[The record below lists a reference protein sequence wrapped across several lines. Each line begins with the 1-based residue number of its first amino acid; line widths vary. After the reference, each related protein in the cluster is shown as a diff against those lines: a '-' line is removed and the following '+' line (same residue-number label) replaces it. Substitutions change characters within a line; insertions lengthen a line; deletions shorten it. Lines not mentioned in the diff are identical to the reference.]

1 MPAVK
6 LKTFRI
12 PLSREPKKNDIIL
25 LATMT
30 GSEADMYIQSSMYDG
45 SSWKAFS
52 AENGYQSEPSYSN
65 GFISFALNYF
75 QVVPFKATYITGWE
89 DS

>member
-1 MPAVK
+1 MPVMK
-6 LKTFRI
+6 SKTFQI

-30 GSEADMYIQSSMYDG
+30 GGEVDKHIQSSKYDG
-45 SSWKAFS
+45 SSWTAFS
-52 AENGYQSEPSYSN
+52 TDDPYQSEPSYSN
-65 GFISFALNYF
+65 GFISFVLDYSTT
-75 QVVPFKATYITGWE
+75 VPFKATYITGWE